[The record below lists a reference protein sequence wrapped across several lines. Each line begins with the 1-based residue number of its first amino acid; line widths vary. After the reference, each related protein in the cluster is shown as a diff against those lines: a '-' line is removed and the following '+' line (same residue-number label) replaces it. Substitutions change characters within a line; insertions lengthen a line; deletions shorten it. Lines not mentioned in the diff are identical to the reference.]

1 MNKAA
6 ICTIGDE
13 ILIGQ
18 IVDTNSSAIAKEL
31 NLLGIQVSQMLSI
44 ADNHDQIIQ
53 SLDNLLK
60 INDIVLITGGL
71 GPTKDDITKQ
81 ALADLFGSKGSYINK
96 EQQAINKVRLTR
108 RKIAMINTNFLQSE
122 VPEGSEVIVNEIGT
136 APCILFRFKKEQYEH
151 CPVLYSMPGVPH
163 ETKQLIPKVL
173 EDIKSHY
180 KLQHIYH
187 KTMMTF
193 GIPESLLAEQI
204 SDWENNLPEGMKLAY
219 LPNQLL
225 GVRLRLS
232 VYGDKTL
239 NLNDINQQFEKIK
252 SILGNN
258 FYGYGDDNLPI
269 VIGRKLKTYHKT
281 VATAESCT
289 AGLIS
294 SLLTSVPGSSEY
306 VMGGVVSY
314 SNNIK
319 TGILK
324 VDPKIINEFGAVSRQ
339 CVEQMAKGVKNLM
352 NTDYAVAT
360 SGISGPGGGSKE
372 KPVGTIWMAVAYKDK
387 VISKSLIFNSTRQ
400 INTQLFASWALDYL
414 RRTIEEN
421 NE

>member
-31 NLLGIQVSQMLSI
+31 NLLGIQVSQMQSI
-44 ADNHDQIIQ
+44 ADDHDKIIQ

-60 INDIVLITGGL
+60 ENDIVLITGGL

-96 EQQAINKVRLTR
+96 EQQEINKIRLTR

-136 APCILFRFKKEQYEH
+136 APCILFRFKKEQYSH

-173 EDIKSHY
+173 DDIKSHY
-180 KLQHIYH
+180 KLEHIYH

-193 GIPESLLAEQI
+193 GVPESLLAEQI
-204 SDWENNLPEGMKLAY
+204 SEWENNLPKGMKLAY
-219 LPNQLL
+219 LPNQFL
-225 GVRLRLS
+225 GIRLRLS
-232 VYGDKTL
+232 VYGNKNLTL
-239 NLNDINQQFEKIK
+239 SDIDQQFEKVK
-252 SILGNN
+252 TILGNN
-258 FYGYGDDNLPI
+258 FYGYGNDTLPI
-269 VIGRKLKTYHKT
+269 AIGRILKKYHKT

-319 TGILK
+319 TKILK

-387 VISKSLIFNSTRQ
+387 VISKSLVFNSTRQ

-421 NE
+421 DE